1 MTDAPQPVVIAQ
13 MTDIHIGFEPTA
25 KPEELNR
32 VRFRQTL
39 ARLLEQ
45 PNPIDFLVLTGDLT
59 DRGDRESYEKT
70 VEELEQ
76 CPFPVHPLVGNH
88 DSREELL
95 HVFPD
100 CPTVDGFIQY
110 AIETSGL
117 RVLMLD
123 TFEPG
128 RHGGA
133 FCEKRAAWLSD
144 QLNQHRNT
152 PTLIFMHHPPILSG
166 IDWMDPGPEEGW
178 MTRLAEAM
186 DGHDQIQALH
196 CGHLHRPV
204 TASFHGIPL
213 GITPS
218 VAPPVSLDLRLISPD
233 TPDSRA
239 LITTEPPVYAL
250 HRWDGANLVT
260 HYETVSDWNVLAW
273 YGPHLQP
280 MIRELTGEKE

>member
-110 AIETSGL
+110 AVEIDGL

-144 QLNQHRNT
+144 QLNRHKDT
-152 PTLIFMHHPPILSG
+152 PTLIFMHHPPIVSG
-166 IDWMDPGPEEGW
+166 IDWMDPGPVEGW

-186 DGHDQIQALH
+186 AGHDQIQALH

-250 HRWDGANLVT
+250 HRWDGTSLVT